1 MKKIIL
7 LLIMSAL
14 SFPLFAGIKFTP
26 IQLYLG
32 DKNKQQRSTT
42 VIVESS
48 GFSQSKIFELSASTW
63 TQNEKGEDVLLEEKN
78 ILFNPKIFELKP
90 NSKQIVRV
98 GFIQSAS
105 GIATD
110 KEKAWRIIFNEVTP
124 ITDPQAMNIQ
134 FKFSLPLFVGQ
145 QDKNNL
151 KVDLKKINNKFIL
164 DLENNSK
171 SHVQLN
177 EVELIGANNKEL
189 VKKGI
194 NKYLLSG
201 GKYQLDLGAVNSSL
215 NEKIKVRIKT
225 DKDGDFLEY

>member
-7 LLIMSAL
+7 FLIMSAL
-14 SFPLFAGIKFTP
+14 SFSLFAGIKFTP

-48 GFSQSKIFELSASTW
+48 DFSQSKIFELSASTW

-90 NSKQIVRV
+90 NSKQIVRI

-151 KVDLKKINNKFIL
+151 KVDLKKMNNKFIL

-177 EVELIGANNKEL
+177 EVELIDANNKEL
-189 VKKGI
+189 VKKSL

-201 GKYQLDLGAVNSSL
+201 SKYQLDLGVVNNGS